1 MDSNDYD
8 GIPSRDGETEE
19 GEDEQ
24 EESKA
29 QNRTLK
35 SLASKAD
42 SEGYDEE
49 EEGDE

>member
-1 MDSNDYD
+1 MA
-8 GIPSRDGETEE
+8 SRAETERRKR
-19 GEDEQ
+19 